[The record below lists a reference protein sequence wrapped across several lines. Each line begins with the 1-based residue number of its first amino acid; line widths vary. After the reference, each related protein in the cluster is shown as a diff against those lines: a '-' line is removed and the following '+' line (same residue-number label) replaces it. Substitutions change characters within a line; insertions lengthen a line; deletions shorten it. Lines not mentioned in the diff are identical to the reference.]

1 MRGSMSTRT
10 NVGSPRDYAEL
21 AWRRFA
27 AGNESEA
34 RALADEILR
43 SEPQN
48 PDALHLLGVL
58 AYRANQQDEAI
69 RLIGAAVRL
78 HKRFPPMH
86 GNLALAKLAA
96 GDLNGAKAS
105 ARRALALKPAYA
117 DAHRVMGI
125 VLHRQGRH
133 REAVVEL
140 RRAIALDS
148 DTAEL
153 RTYIGRAL
161 QAQGEHDAAAAELE
175 AAGALREREEE
186 TPGALRLRPVP
197 R

>member
-1 MRGSMSTRT
+1 MTLMNGLRRLRA
-10 NVGSPRDYAEL
+10 VSPQAYAEL
-21 AWRRFA
+21 AWRHFA
-27 AGNESEA
+27 AGNDAGA
-34 RALADEILR
+34 RAMAEEILR
-43 SEPQN
+43 SQPRN

-58 AYRANQQDEAI
+58 AYRANRQDEAI
-69 RLIGAAVRL
+69 GLIGAAVRI
-78 HKRFPPMH
+78 HKHFPPMH

-125 VLHRQGRH
+125 VLHEQGRH

-140 RRAIALDS
+140 RRAIALES
-148 DTAEL
+148 ATAEL
-153 RTYIGRAL
+153 RSYIGHALRAL
-161 QAQGEHDAAAAELE
+161 GEHDAAAEQLE
-175 AAGALREREEE
+175 AAATLRKQEE
-186 TPGALRLRPVP
+186 TNGSLRLRPVP

>member
-1 MRGSMSTRT
+1 LGQTHADL
-10 NVGSPRDYAEL
+10 G
-21 AWRRFA
+21 WREFA
-27 AGNESEA
+27 AGNHAEA
-34 RALADEILR
+34 RRLAQEILHTQ
-43 SEPQN
+43 PQH

-58 AYRANQQDEAI
+58 AYQANQQEEAI
-69 RLIGAAVRL
+69 RLIGAAIKI
-78 HKRFPPMH
+78 HKQFPPMH

-125 VLHRQGRH
+125 VLYKQARH
-133 REAVVEL
+133 RESIVEL

-153 RTYIGRAL
+153 RTYIGEALRAL
-161 QAQGEHDAAAAELE
+161 GQQAPAAAEFE
-175 AAGALREREEE
+175 AAATLKKQEE
-186 TPGALRLRPVP
+186 TDGNLRLRPVP

>member
-1 MRGSMSTRT
+1 MSNRR
-10 NVGSPRDYAEL
+10 NENRLPALGYADL
-21 AWRRFA
+21 AWHHFS
-27 AGNESEA
+27 AGQHAEA
-34 RALADEILR
+34 RRLASEILR

-58 AYRANQQDEAI
+58 AYQANDQDEAI
-69 RLIGAAVRL
+69 RLIGAAIKV
-78 HKRFPPMH
+78 HKHFPPMH

-96 GDLNGAKAS
+96 ADLNGAKAS
-105 ARRALALKPAYA
+105 ARRALALKPSYA

-125 VLHRQGRH
+125 VLHKQGRH
-133 REAVVEL
+133 RESIVEL

-153 RTYIGRAL
+153 RGFIGNAL
-161 QAQGEHDAAAAELE
+161 QALGEEQAAAAEL
-175 AAGALREREEE
+175 AAAALLKEKEESD
-186 TPGALRLRPVP
+186 GNLRLRPVP

>member
-1 MRGSMSTRT
+1 M
-10 NVGSPRDYAEL
+10 
-21 AWRRFA
+21 
-27 AGNESEA
+27 
-34 RALADEILR
+34 LADEIRRLQ
-43 SEPQN
+43 PQN

-58 AYRANQQDEAI
+58 AYQANQAEEAI
-69 RLIGAAVRL
+69 RLIAAAIKV
-78 HKRFPPMH
+78 HKHFPPMH

-125 VLHRQGRH
+125 VLHKQGRH
-133 REAVVEL
+133 TDSIVEL
-140 RRAIALDS
+140 RRAISLDA

-153 RTYIGRAL
+153 RTYISEAL
-161 QAQGEHDAAAAELE
+161 HALGEAEAAAAELE
-175 AAGALREREEE
+175 AAALLRQHE
-186 TPGALRLRPVP
+186 GIHGSVRLRPVP